1 MCLVQGAERAVPR
14 QSLCR
19 GTLMIPRAGPTR
31 NNPVPGDGDTNTS
44 GSEEE
49 EGVAP
54 DVQGAGE
61 GVAGVAGVPAAGV
74 GLGAG
79 ADAPGAG
86 VAGTAVAGAAV
97 AGAPGIGP
105 PSAGRTPVAKYCVS
119 PKQLKGT
126 P

>member
-31 NNPVPGDGDTNTS
+31 NNPVPGDGHTNTS

-61 GVAGVAGVPAAGV
+61 GVAGGAGAPAAGV
-74 GLGAG
+74 GLGVG
-79 ADAPGAG
+79 VDAP
-86 VAGTAVAGAAV
+86 GAAV
-97 AGAPGIGP
+97 AGAPGVGP
-105 PSAGRTPVAKYCVS
+105 PSAGRTDVAKYCVS

-126 P
+126 PRCCS